1 MSQIPEEQQSTGV
14 LGRIGSWLSPWK
26 GTGPKSPTENAFPT
40 SDQALKSEGEQESE
54 ESVRL
59 RARTKEWEEEKDQS
73 SNPNPFYLSR
83 DISPCEEGDATQ
95 SAHIGG
101 PVVSSTE
108 TAGGGPKKEEFVEC
122 RKKRVGKERE
132 ESSNGTLASGNPETN
147 ASQLTHLSSSSEQG
161 VVWESDRAHAQPQAQ
176 TQAQAGRRL
185 HVYLEETSV
194 THCDQNTCAGQD
206 IVQVTKKNLNVL
218 SKAKSSP
225 NFDLSSSLTSAE
237 NKRTNVSPAV
247 GAQSYYSALVGVS
260 LKSHKE
266 SQSEPDPEGQTE
278 ADSMGRK
285 NAARRKFRKNSQGDE
300 GNSPQEK
307 IPPSAQPVPE
317 AISTSDN
324 SVTSAQGKS
333 PKTHMGESSVNSSSK
348 HSSTSQASPEG
359 AENKTSCPDTTK
371 ELESNSVF
379 AATLACVVDGGANME
394 DDSFYKVERKTET
407 PESKRRSLKV
417 SRSEVKLFT
426 KNVPLNPKQNPAG
439 DTQELQAA
447 LKNYTDGAKDKPKT
461 EIDARIH
468 KLKKIDEEP
477 KPVVGRLAD
486 KISLFERPAPGVNK
500 RTFQSPRSADVSP
513 VRNVTERV
521 KTDLALPENRSRSAE
536 RYGTARPSSASPVE
550 EKSMTI
556 KERARN
562 FTEASERKDKPAL
575 FQKPDMTGMSLK
587 ATSSVVVAA
596 SKSSELDNQDELDT
610 ETQIQQAKSEITS
623 KPDGQDTTT
632 VGLKMSI
639 PKEQPT
645 DSNNTVAW
653 TTADQGTKPNSVE
666 TNVPAEEP
674 GGSAELKVPSRTGSR
689 SKRRKGR
696 EPTSSISPN
705 SENKLDQSLSKP
717 EFTARKQQQVDEAAS
732 PSKLLTDK
740 VSLPSDKAQGN
751 TDSRQ
756 KALKKEPEVL
766 GKEEKQLDSSF
777 KKENIDKPVNRQEG
791 MPELSVNKDEPDT
804 AACSSG
810 TETTVDKD
818 PIILPQKEKKAGGP
832 DLLFTQR
839 REEKASKDS
848 RETSAPSPSP
858 PVEQPIEKTGSMA
871 QEPPAEQ
878 RKIVKELSVQS
889 EPHEPNKKDTVQTP
903 KRPNKDIEL
912 INPAESKDVGKLEK
926 VDCEKTNQTE
936 QKNKDKAQQLLR
948 SDKNTTKT
956 KVSESRQGI
965 SETEGSTAR
974 DDERKNSERKD
985 ETQPAKVITKPETN
999 QPEPAS
1005 RSSGSKSAS
1014 VDLPSQEQGVRHTK
1028 TTRPEKAAVCAVTQT
1043 NEAASVTKTAKGS
1056 SKGKNA
1062 ATVPSESQTKST
1074 ESRGAETEPVV
1085 VAAKPQPQ
1093 AVSVEKTENSPDDS
1107 CANRANDAQLSSSKS
1122 ITKATT
1128 AAEKVTMKAADG
1140 TPALKAAQSDNMPE
1154 KESSDKKSLPFSV
1167 SKSLSSDV
1175 ARQDDGAKSST
1186 VKAVPSEVSGNKTKR
1201 APRPRQCEESKNTAS
1216 TSDITSPK
1224 GAKKIADGTASSS
1237 TVDVVEKTAEKAFH
1251 SVMDE
1256 LSPVAN
1262 GNISPNSQLHT
1273 IKKEPVKSKPSQ
1285 TPEAPTS
1292 PHANKPIP
1300 DTTTQRSTMKKLHF
1314 PHGRSKDDSETRQ
1327 DAPSSW
1333 LDVDVPKRLLK
1344 VPMPKLSSFGS
1355 ESNLLDTELDDDDFI
1370 EKIKKL
1376 CAPFSLPPRKH
1387 NQLRTPQPPFAM
1399 PAIREARF
1407 EKTFDPEEFK
1417 FGLRKKDHF
1426 SVDTSQGLLAF
1437 KYQNKETKSGV
1448 KPARASLADRSMLLS
1463 TLDPHSHLRDN
1474 TAVKDEEDVKEERS
1488 DQIKVKS
1495 RLEGSCVFSSLSSSI
1510 FREKRNGVQTQA
1522 EGTHSGDVLP
1532 SEAPQLS
1539 PPSVS
1544 QPPPPSLTATKPL
1557 KDTLALS
1564 HREEAQAAEAVVSD
1578 SGLPL
1583 PSFNDIKLP
1592 DYLEKYLPREPAKPE
1607 HSIQGQ
1613 EQVRTEVIGK
1623 MTAPASG
1630 GEAGLAV
1637 KPGRVLPDAVPPCF
1651 PEIPPITHPTL
1662 LELKQPL
1669 ALPRAIQS
1677 KNIITAKGF
1686 HKRPGKMVLFEKP
1699 QFGGEGHEIYRD
1711 VADATSLQLSPLI
1724 SVKVVRGC
1732 WVIYEKPDFQG
1743 RSIALEEGGTEL
1755 SNMWAEPGPETEPQ
1769 NNPPMLIGSI
1779 RLAVWDYS
1787 LPRID
1792 LFTEP
1797 EGLGR
1802 VTPYHDDTIETGSFG
1817 VPLSTASIQVHS
1829 GVWLVFSDPGFQ
1841 GMIAVL
1847 ETGEYPFPDAW
1858 GFPSPFVGS
1867 LRPLKMGGFKV
1878 ENPNEVKAVVYE
1890 KPGLEGSCL
1899 EIDSDVFSFCESEG
1913 DTATDE
1919 ANVDL
1924 RKLKSVGSLKIIGGL
1939 WLGYSEP
1946 GFEGQQ
1952 YILEEGEYLD
1962 CSDWGG
1968 ADQLRSL
1975 RPILADFMSPHL
1987 KMFSDKDF
1995 GELGVNID
2003 LTVPVIDMDGT
2014 GYGMRTQSVDV
2025 IGGVWVVF
2033 EEPGFCGE
2041 CYLLEKGLY
2050 GSPQDWGAPQPRVA
2064 SVMPVVLDDFE
2075 NAAKF
2080 KVQIFSEPGFQGSVV
2095 PLEDSVASL
2104 QDGVSVAS
2112 CKVLAGSWLAFEG
2125 PDFTGRMYVLE
2136 VGSYPDLRAMGCVN
2150 ARSSILSLQT
2160 VGFEFSLPSITLFER
2175 CGLWGKRVVLTD
2187 GSVNLQLAG
2196 GCSRVQSVLV
2206 EGGMWVL
2213 YEGINYRGPQILLKP
2228 GEVPDWRKFSSWQK
2242 IGSLRPLIQKR
2253 VHFRLRNRQTGL
2265 MMSVTGDL
2273 DEIKLLRVQETEET
2287 DGFEQIWFYQ
2297 NGHLH
2302 CKLLEECCLSPSGS
2316 VTMSGS
2322 RVGLSPEPDH
2332 QDQLW
2337 SFTPNGFICYTP
2349 TSDLVL
2355 DVKGGT
2361 HYDKN
2366 QVILKTLDPK
2376 KLQQQWDVEII

>member
-1 MSQIPEEQQSTGV
+1 MFTSYIKNLNDMVFSTSQSPEEQQSTGV

-26 GTGPKSPTENAFPT
+26 GTGPKSPTENASPT

-73 SNPNPFYLSR
+73 FNPNAFYLSR
-83 DISPCEEGDATQ
+83 DIFPCEEGDATQ
-95 SAHIGG
+95 SAHRGG

-122 RKKRVGKERE
+122 RKKRVRQGKERE

-176 TQAQAGRRL
+176 RQAQAGRRL

-225 NFDLSSSLTSAE
+225 HFDLSSSLTSAE
-237 NKRTNVSPAV
+237 NKRTHVSPAV
-247 GAQSYYSALVGVS
+247 GAQSYYSALVRVS

-285 NAARRKFRKNSQGDE
+285 NAARRKVRKNSLGDE
-300 GNSPQEK
+300 GNNPQEK
-307 IPPSAQPVPE
+307 MPPSAQPVPE
-317 AISTSDN
+317 GISTSDN

-333 PKTHMGESSVNSSSK
+333 PKTHMGESSVKSSSK

-371 ELESNSVF
+371 ELDNFQETNSVF

-394 DDSFYKVERKTET
+394 DDSLYKVERKTET

-447 LKNYTDGAKDKPKT
+447 LKNYTDGAKDKPET
-461 EIDARIH
+461 EIDDRIH

-477 KPVVGRLAD
+477 KPVIGRIAD
-486 KISLFERPAPGVNK
+486 KISLFERPAVGVNK
-500 RTFQSPRSADVSP
+500 PTFQSPRSADVSP
-513 VRNVTERV
+513 VRKATERV

-536 RYGTARPSSASPVE
+536 RYGTARPSSATPVE

-562 FTEASERKDKPAL
+562 FTEASETKNKPAL

-587 ATSSVVVAA
+587 ATSSVVVDA
-596 SKSSELDNQDELDT
+596 SKSSELDNQDKLDT
-610 ETQIQQAKSEITS
+610 DMQIQQAKSEITL

-632 VGLKMSI
+632 VGVKMSI

-645 DSNNTVAW
+645 V
-653 TTADQGTKPNSVE
+653 G
-666 TNVPAEEP
+666 TNVPAKEP
-674 GGSAELKVPSRTGSR
+674 GGSAELTDSISSQSKVPSRIGSR

-696 EPTSSISPN
+696 EPTSPISPN
-705 SENKLDQSLSKP
+705 SENKLDRSISKP
-717 EFTARKQQQVDEAAS
+717 ELTAMNLLQNDEAAS
-732 PSKLLTDK
+732 ASKLLTDK

-751 TDSRQ
+751 QTDTRQ
-756 KALKKEPEVL
+756 KAFKKEPEVL
-766 GKEEKQLDSSF
+766 GKEKKQLDSSF
-777 KKENIDKPVNRQEG
+777 KKEIIDKPVNRREG
-791 MPELSVNKDEPDT
+791 MPEPSVNKDEPDT

-810 TETTVDKD
+810 TKTPVDKD
-818 PIILPQKEKKAGGP
+818 PIILPQKEKKAGGHG
-832 DLLFTQR
+832 LVFTQR
-839 REEKASKDS
+839 REKASKDS

-889 EPHEPNKKDTVQTP
+889 EPTEPNKKDTVQTP

-912 INPAESKDVGKLEK
+912 INPAES
-926 VDCEKTNQTE
+926 EKTNQTE

-1005 RSSGSKSAS
+1005 RSSESKSTS
-1014 VDLPSQEQGVRHTK
+1014 VDLPAQKQGVRHTK
-1028 TTRPEKAAVCAVTQT
+1028 TTHPEKAAVCAVTQT

-1062 ATVPSESQTKST
+1062 ATVPSELQRKST
-1074 ESRGAETEPVV
+1074 KRPGAETEPVV
-1085 VAAKPQPQ
+1085 VAAKPQPHS
-1093 AVSVEKTENSPDDS
+1093 VSVEKTENSPDDS

-1128 AAEKVTMKAADG
+1128 AAEKVTIKAADG
-1140 TPALKAAQSDNMPE
+1140 TPGLKAAQTDNMSE
-1154 KESSDKKSLPFSV
+1154 KESSDKKSLHFSV

-1175 ARQDDGAKSST
+1175 AKQDDGAKSST
-1186 VKAVPSEVSGNKTKR
+1186 VKSVPSEVSGDITKL
-1201 APRPRQCEESKNTAS
+1201 APRSRQCEESKNTVS

-1224 GAKKIADGTASSS
+1224 GAKKIADDTASRS
-1237 TVDVVEKTAEKAFH
+1237 TVDVVEKTAEKTFH

-1273 IKKEPVKSKPSQ
+1273 IKKELVKNKPSQ
-1285 TPEAPTS
+1285 TPKAPTS

-1300 DTTTQRSTMKKLHF
+1300 DTTQRSTMTKLHF

-1333 LDVDVPKRLLK
+1333 LDVDFPKHLLK
-1344 VPMPKLSSFGS
+1344 VSVPKLSSFGS

-1407 EKTFDPEEFK
+1407 EKTFDPEEFT
-1417 FGLRKKDHF
+1417 FGLRKKDQF
-1426 SVDTSQGLLAF
+1426 SVDTSQSLFAS
-1437 KYQNKETKSGV
+1437 KYQNKEAKSGV
-1448 KPARASLADRSMLLS
+1448 KPARSSLADRSMLLS
-1463 TLDPHSHLRDN
+1463 ILDPHSH
-1474 TAVKDEEDVKEERS
+1474 TAVKDEEDVKEERN

-1510 FREKRNGVQTQA
+1510 FREKRNGVQMQA
-1522 EGTHSGDVLP
+1522 EGTHSGDVSP

-1544 QPPPPSLTATKPL
+1544 QSPPLSQTATNPL

-1564 HREEAQAAEAVVSD
+1564 HREEAQAAKAVVSE
-1578 SGLPL
+1578 SCLPL

-1630 GEAGLAV
+1630 GEADLAV
-1637 KPGRVLPDAVPPCF
+1637 KPAPVLPDAVPPCF

-1669 ALPRAIQS
+1669 ALPQAIQS
-1677 KNIITAKGF
+1677 NNIITAKGF

-1699 QFGGEGHEIYRD
+1699 QFSGEAHEIYRD

-1755 SNMWAEPGPETEPQ
+1755 ANMWAEPGPETEPQ

-1797 EGLGR
+1797 EGRGR
-1802 VTPYHDDTIETGSFG
+1802 ITPYHDDTIETGSFG
-1817 VPLSTASIQVHS
+1817 IPLSTASIQVHS
-1829 GVWLVFSDPGFQ
+1829 GLWLVFSDPGFQ

-1847 ETGEYPFPDAW
+1847 ETGEYPFPDTW

-1919 ANVDL
+1919 AHLDL

-1968 ADQLRSL
+1968 SDQLRSL

-2014 GYGMRTQSVDV
+2014 GYGMKTQSVDV
-2025 IGGVWVVF
+2025 IGGIWVVF

-2050 GSPQDWGAPQPRVA
+2050 GSPEDWGAPQPRVA

-2104 QDGVSVAS
+2104 QDGVYVAS

-2253 VHFRLRNRQTGL
+2253 VHFRLRNKQTGL

-2273 DEIKLLRVQETEET
+2273 DEIKLLRVQEAEET

-2302 CKLLEECCLSPSGS
+2302 CKLLEECCLSTTGS
-2316 VTMSGS
+2316 MSMSGS
-2322 RVGLSPEPDH
+2322 RVGLSPEPDN

-2337 SFTPNGFICYTP
+2337 SFNPNGFICYTP

-2355 DVKGGT
+2355 DIKGGT

-2366 QVILKTLDPK
+2366 QVILKTLDPN